1 MLSSRRDSDKQEV
14 SPVSRDLLAI
24 CATLNI
30 AEPRGP
36 EAVEVFSHVK
46 DKVGLFN
53 VIQITVCQGCCGD
66 S

>member
-1 MLSSRRDSDKQEV
+1 MFLSSELQAAQILSSKRDSEKQEV
-14 SPVSRDLLAI
+14 SPVSQDLLAI

-36 EAVEVFSHVK
+36 EAAEVFSHVQ

-53 VIQITVCQGCCGD
+53 VI
-66 S
+66 